1 MYVYI
6 YLLISLEKELL
17 NLKDCKIVSA
27 DESCF
32 TQDWSHIK
40 NVNYVVMYIQLRT

>member
-17 NLKDCKIVSA
+17 NLKDCKILSA

-32 TQDWSHIK
+32 TTL
-40 NVNYVVMYIQLRT
+40 MYIQIVISLQD